1 MIPEPAGQM
10 YAVALALDV
19 AADHPLP
26 KDVALLIE
34 QGRGLAKAGPLPGR
48 STVLFRD
55 AAAAFCRAAAR
66 HEPDN
71 GRWIEAAEALEL
83 GRDMAIATMV
93 PDDA

>member
-1 MIPEPAGQM
+1 MIPEPAALLYSAG
-10 YAVALALDV
+10 LALDV

-26 KDVALLIE
+26 KDVALTLE
-34 QGRGLAKAGPLPGR
+34 HGRGLAQAEPLPGR

-83 GRDMAIATMV
+83 GRDLEIATMV